1 MTISL
6 SPKTSKLL
14 ARQMKKGG
22 FSTPEDA
29 VRTALESFDQTQDD
43 DIEQFDQET
52 QSAINRAFAQS
63 RRGEARPWAEV
74 RQELRAKYL
83 GI

>member
-14 ARQMKKGG
+14 AKQMKKGG

-29 VRTALESFDQTQDD
+29 VRTALETFDQTQGEDVED
-43 DIEQFDQET
+43 LDKET
-52 QSAINRAFAQS
+52 QAAINRAFAQS

-74 RQELRAKYL
+74 REELRAKYL
-83 GI
+83 RT

>member
-6 SPKTSKLL
+6 SPKTSRLL

-22 FSTPEDA
+22 FTTPEEA
-29 VRTALESFDQTQDD
+29 VRTALESFDQSQGE
-43 DIEQFDQET
+43 DIEDLDEDT
-52 QSAINRAFAQS
+52 QAAINRAFAQS

-74 RQELRAKYL
+74 REELRAKYFRT
-83 GI
+83 